1 MNRNK
6 LFTVVCLAAAMAA
19 CTSGDINIDPSTVS
33 GDTITNNS
41 GGGGGSDPNA
51 ICASYVRSGQ
61 TIQGTA
67 DGNGNCTYGA
77 AFVGP
82 KNNLEEDLFIPALP
96 NGGAHIFTTSLFV
109 GNTYRTQA
117 ELAAAGIIKGG
128 DGPTLVIEAG
138 ATLAFESK
146 EDFLVINRGSQILAD
161 GTADKPITFTSVS
174 DVNGTVTP
182 EAVEEWGGI
191 VIDGFAVTNKCA
203 YVGTRGQPGFGL
215 AGECSL
221 DSEGSE
227 GDDAN
232 QYGGANDD
240 DDSGI
245 LRYVVVKHTG
255 AEVGNG
261 DELNGVSFAAVGRGT
276 VVDYFEMYSMF
287 DDGFEMFG
295 GAVNINHYLGMY
307 IRDDSIDIDE
317 GYNGTVSNALVI
329 QQQND
334 GDHCIESD
342 GLGSWDQLDQA
353 TKDDMIARNLN
364 SRPTIDHLTC
374 ILSMT
379 ASGTREDGIS
389 QGFRI
394 REAIWPTIEN
404 TLVVTTFQA
413 EEDPAQVNECIRME
427 SPEVQN
433 AALNGDMK
441 LQSVIF
447 ACQDPGTGNTPF
459 GGFTDEADWAAST
472 GTVQF
477 ATVGSGATDPT
488 ANGDTE
494 LQLLGGTLP
503 VYSLPWATS
512 MVDGAAP
519 IAGTAPTDGGD
530 YLGAIPLSAEG
541 TTDDW
546 TVGWTYGLH
555 PENRGEPLWF
565 E

>member
-6 LFTVVCLAAAMAA
+6 LFTVVCLAAALAA
-19 CTSGDINIDPSTVS
+19 CTSGDINISPSTTS
-33 GDTITNNS
+33 GDTITNNP
-41 GGGGGSDPNA
+41 GGGGSDPNA
-51 ICASYVRSGQ
+51 MCASYVRGGQ

-67 DGNGNCTYGA
+67 DGSGNCTYGA

-117 ELAAAGIIKGG
+117 ELAAAGITKGG

-146 EDFLVINRGSQILAD
+146 EDFLVVNRGSQILAD
-161 GTADKPITFTSVS
+161 GTADAPITFTSVS
-174 DVNGTVTP
+174 DILGTVTP

-203 YVGTRGQPGFGL
+203 YTGTRGVDL
-215 AGECSL
+215 ALVSECSL

-255 AEVGNG
+255 AEVANG
-261 DELNGVSFAAVGRGT
+261 DELNGISFAAVGRGT
-276 VVDYFEMYSMF
+276 VVDHLEMYSMF

-295 GAVNINHYLGMY
+295 GAVNVSNYLGMY

-317 GYNGTVSNALVI
+317 GYIGHITNALVI
-329 QQQND
+329 QQQQD

-342 GLGSWDQLDQA
+342 GLGDWSNLDQA
-353 TKDDMIARNLN
+353 TKDDFIARGLN
-364 SRPTIDHLTC
+364 SRPVIDHLTC
-374 ILSMT
+374 ILSAT
-379 ASGTREDGIS
+379 NVGTREDLLS
-389 QGFRI
+389 QGWRI
-394 REAIWPTIEN
+394 REGEWPTITN

-413 EEDPAQVNECIRME
+413 PGDPAALNECLRME

-433 AALNGDMK
+433 AALNGDMV
-441 LQSVIF
+441 LESVIF
-447 ACQDPGTGNTPF
+447 ACQDPSSGVGF
-459 GGFTDEADWAAST
+459 GAFADEQAWAEST
-472 GTVQF
+472 GLVQF
-477 ATVGSGATDPT
+477 ATVAADAATNPT
-488 ANGDTE
+488 ADADTD

-503 VYSLPWATS
+503 VYSLPWSTS
-512 MVDGAAP
+512 LVDGAAP
-519 IAGTAPTDGGD
+519 IAGTEPTDGSD
-530 YLGAIPLSAEG
+530 YLGAMPVSAEG